1 MKPKALSLML
11 ALAMVVLAGCGD
23 NVLFDL
29 PSPDGRRTAEVHSH
43 LSINP
48 PAQSLWLRLSRESEP
63 RILNH
68 LEHDTDW
75 CNEIIW
81 SPDSSRVG
89 FLIRGVRLD
98 VYDAA
103 KGDLLESMPLIEP
116 DGYPGTREAR
126 SVRFLEDGSGVQF
139 RECVRGG
146 NRCAKVKLW
155 KAARVNRAGEERN
168 RPASAAWSY
177 VHR

>member
-1 MKPKALSLML
+1 MNPKALSLLL

-29 PSPDGRRTAEVHSH
+29 PSPDGQRIAEVHSH
-43 LSINP
+43 LSIDP

-63 RILNH
+63 RILRR
-68 LEHDTDW
+68 LERDLDW

-89 FLIRGVRLD
+89 FLIRGVRLE

-103 KGDLLESMPLIEP
+103 KGDMLEAMLLIEP
-116 DGYPGTREAR
+116 DGYPGNREAR
-126 SVRFLEDGSGVQF
+126 LVRFLKDGSGVQF

-146 NRCAKVKLW
+146 NRCAQVKLW
-155 KAARVNRAGEERN
+155 KSPRVKRTGGPSS
-168 RPASAAWSY
+168 PASAAYDHAS
-177 VHR
+177 

>member
-29 PSPDGRRTAEVHSH
+29 PSPDGRRIAEVHSH

-48 PAQSLWLRLSRESEP
+48 PAQSLWLRPSRESEP

-103 KGDLLESMPLIEP
+103 KGDLLESMPLVEP
-116 DGYPGTREAR
+116 DGYPGSREAR

-155 KAARVNRAGEERN
+155 KTARVKSAGEERN